1 MSDGA
6 AAFRK
11 LDELPRARLAH
22 LPTPIEAMP
31 NLAAA
36 LGGDIRLYVKRDDCT
51 GLAFGDNKIRQ
62 LEFYMGEDE
71 AADTDTILI
80 TGAVQSNFV
89 RAAVTAARKLGMDC
103 HIQLEERV
111 PRNDVTYHQSGNV
124 LIDKL
129 LGATLYSYPEG
140 EDETGA
146 DARIGE
152 IAAGLKPPLRH
163 PPDAGTRPPR
173 GAGLCRRRPRAGCP
187 DGGKRPGVGRNRR
200 RLGQWPYPRRPVV
213 RPPGVGL
220 HGAGD
225 RGLRAPRRSSSAS
238 RPGAARSPQ
247 CSGSSRWSI
256 TATST

>member
-89 RAAVTAARKLGMDC
+89 RAAVTAARKLGMD
-103 HIQLEERV
+103 
-111 PRNDVTYHQSGNV
+111 
-124 LIDKL
+124 
-129 LGATLYSYPEG
+129 
-140 EDETGA
+140 DETQ
-146 DARIGE
+146 GE
-152 IAAGLKPPLRH
+152 LMAV
-163 PPDAGTRPPR
+163 
-173 GAGLCRRRPRAGCP
+173 
-187 DGGKRPGVGRNRR
+187 VGMFNQTNKIIF
-200 RLGQWPYPRRPVV
+200 GYQVDV
-213 RPPGVGL
+213 DE
-220 HGAGD
+220 AFMGD
-225 RGLRAPRRSSSAS
+225 
-238 RPGAARSPQ
+238 
-247 CSGSSRWSI
+247 
-256 TATST
+256 